1 MSYTGQVLAVD
12 ADVNPAYARVVY
24 SLRPTSAEFDL
35 DSTTGE
41 LRTLRPIDRE
51 LESVYLLYIC
61 AHDADKPAL
70 HQCINATVNIE
81 DVNDNYPVV
90 FDVSDLFQIYKIKH
104 CTCKEDHAVRMQNF
118 KFVQYSMVG

>member
-1 MSYTGQVLAVD
+1 M
-12 ADVNPAYARVVY
+12 NPAYARVVY

-41 LRTLRPIDRE
+41 LRTLRPLDRE

-61 AHDADKPAL
+61 AHDADRQAL

-90 FDVSDLFQIYKIKH
+90 FDVSELF
-104 CTCKEDHAVRMQNF
+104 HAFSRTGEVHDPTTWRRLNPNT
-118 KFVQYSMVG
+118 SLHIIC